1 MSNDIQFHTY
11 EYENRIIIVLR
22 VEHEVWLGELPPE
35 LAEELREVL
44 KGEEDEGGTYRLRP
58 DQLRVDRVED
68 VPSGTVLPRGSL
80 APFRRVIYDVVNK
93 SLEVAGKTASVSGTV
108 AVGSWLIAPFFP
120 PAYVVAVESAKV
132 AAIAFGTVC
141 GLVLIE
147 EETDKVRSGYVRFH
161 AKCKGDFPR
170 HKEIL
175 AHAEFLGTMKQKH
188 FKKLVEQIEK
198 LDLDAEIAAVESQA

>member
-11 EYENRIIIVLR
+11 ELENRIIIVLR

-35 LAEELREVL
+35 LAEKLREVL

-147 EETDKVRSGYVRFH
+147 KETDKVRRGYVRFH
-161 AKCKGDFPR
+161 AQVSDQMPQ

-175 AHAEFLGTMKQKH
+175 AHAEFVGTMK
-188 FKKLVEQIEK
+188 KKKYFDKLCKQLDT
-198 LDLDAEIAAVESQA
+198 LDLDAEIARR

>member
-120 PAYVVAVESAKV
+120 PAYWVAVESAKV

-141 GLVLIE
+141 GLVIIE
-147 EETDKVRSGYVRFH
+147 KETDKVRSGYVRFH
-161 AKCKGDFPR
+161 AQVSDQMPQ
-170 HKEIL
+170 HKKIL